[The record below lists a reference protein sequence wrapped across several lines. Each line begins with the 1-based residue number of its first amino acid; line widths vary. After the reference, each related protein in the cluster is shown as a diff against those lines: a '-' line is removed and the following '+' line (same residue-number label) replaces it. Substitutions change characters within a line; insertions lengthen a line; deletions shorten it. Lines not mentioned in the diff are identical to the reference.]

1 MRFQPTDWADDTAPL
16 CEDKLLITTI
26 SISAV
31 TKNKYNVTK
40 REAIHEMGVGTLQ
53 AEARKEAGITQ
64 QDFANEINLSRPMVA
79 AIETER
85 RRMPRDVMKKAVE
98 TLDCG
103 FYAMEAAQEVLGEAW
118 ITKLDNMDLH
128 RSAVREKAIEELQE
142 VMKEI
147 AATSSVSPPGTGQH
161 EQLKTVLIE
170 SIDAIVCLS
179 HFVAV
184 YCKDYGLSW
193 TELWTEHRRKL
204 VERGYLKEER
214 SWL

>member
-1 MRFQPTDWADDTAPL
+1 
-16 CEDKLLITTI
+16 
-26 SISAV
+26 
-31 TKNKYNVTK
+31 
-40 REAIHEMGVGTLQ
+40 MGVGILQ

-64 QDFANEINLSRPMVA
+64 QDFADEINLSRPMVA

-85 RRMPRDVMKKAVE
+85 RRMPRDVMRKAVE

-103 FYAMEAAQEVLGEAW
+103 FYAMEAAQEAVGQAW
-118 ITKLDNMDLH
+118 VTKLDNVDLH

-147 AATSSVSPPGTGQH
+147 TATSSVNPPEPGQH
-161 EQLKTVLIE
+161 EQVKTVLIE

-184 YCKDYGLSW
+184 YCKEYGVSW
-193 TELWTEHRRKL
+193 TQMWREHRQKL
-204 VERGYLKEER
+204 IQRGYLKKKAPLKGADQVR
-214 SWL
+214 